1 MATRLGI
8 LLNVGLNI
16 KDGLHV
22 ALDEFISAN
31 AHLKKFSKDKVRINI
46 TDTDCIVLA
55 WQREKSSSI
64 IDDIAIF
71 EYVED
76 SNQFIGSLT
85 EKYVYTSIN
94 IITTITALNENLIDS
109 INFLKMINGSGKSS
123 SKKVPIGFH
132 LSNDNDDD
140 KN

>member
-1 MATRLGI
+1 MSTRLGI

-31 AHLKKFSKDKVRINI
+31 APLKKFSKDKVRINI

-55 WQREKSSSI
+55 WQREKNSSI

-71 EYVED
+71 EYIDE
-76 SNQFIGSLT
+76 SNQFIGNLT
-85 EKYVYTSIN
+85 EKYIYTGIN
-94 IITTITALNENLIDS
+94 ILSTVIALNTNLIDS
-109 INFLKMINGSGKSS
+109 INFLKMINGTGTSGK
-123 SKKVPIGFH
+123 KKMPIGFR
-132 LSNDNDDD
+132 LSNEDDNKDS
-140 KN
+140 

>member
-55 WQREKSSSI
+55 WQREKNSSI

-71 EYVED
+71 EYVEN

-109 INFLKMINGSGKSS
+109 INFLKMINGSGKTS

-132 LSNDNDDD
+132 LSNEDNKDE
-140 KN
+140 